1 MHGDATIFQASNVLS
16 LDAGQFTVTAR
27 DANGCVRISKVNIT
41 LTNDLTLQV
50 RGDTTICAGGS
61 VRLNTTSTATSYLWT
76 PATGLDNAT
85 IASPTAS
92 PDIPTTYTVTATLG
106 QCTKSASVTINVVQQ
121 VSVSAGADKVIIAG
135 SKKCILAK
143 R

>member
-27 DANGCVRISKVNIT
+27 DANGCVRTSKVNIT

-61 VRLNTTSTATSYLWT
+61 VRL
-76 PATGLDNAT
+76 
-85 IASPTAS
+85 I
-92 PDIPTTYTVTATLG
+92 
-106 QCTKSASVTINVVQQ
+106 QQ
-121 VSVSAGADKVIIAG
+121 VRLLHICGHPLLDLIMQPLPALRPHRIYQLPI
-135 SKKCILAK
+135 